1 MRHLFALTLKSVIA
15 ALSLNAALTDTMTS
29 ASGLVQAKKSR
40 QEALMFYLVNE
51 DGKESPL
58 LEVLEDL
65 DRHFETTE
73 MLAYP
78 ASFEYPRSYQYELTY
93 TQVVN
98 TGNLYKMRV
107 FEGS

>member
-1 MRHLFALTLKSVIA
+1 MKSVIA
-15 ALSLNAALTDTMTS
+15 ALSLNAVLTDTMTS
-29 ASGLVQAKKSR
+29 SGLVQAKKSR
-40 QEALMFYLVNE
+40 QEALMFYLVHE
-51 DGKESPL
+51 DGNESPL

-73 MLAYP
+73 SLAYP

-93 TQVVN
+93 TQVAN
-98 TGNLYKMRV
+98 TGSLYKMRV